1 MPIPEKSNKKSI
13 IIQIEF
19 SKFND
24 LEMIFH
30 DVIKDLKSDKLSARK
45 EYINSSVDFQLQFQ
59 ELKNFREEIIDG
71 QLCQI
76 YKSKI

>member
-1 MPIPEKSNKKSI
+1 MPILEKSNKKSI
-13 IIQIEF
+13 IIEIEF
-19 SKFND
+19 SHFKD

-30 DVIKDLKSDKLSARK
+30 DIVQDLKGDKLSARK

-59 ELKNFREEIIDG
+59 ELKNFREEIING
-71 QLCQI
+71 QICQI

>member
-71 QLCQI
+71 KLCQI